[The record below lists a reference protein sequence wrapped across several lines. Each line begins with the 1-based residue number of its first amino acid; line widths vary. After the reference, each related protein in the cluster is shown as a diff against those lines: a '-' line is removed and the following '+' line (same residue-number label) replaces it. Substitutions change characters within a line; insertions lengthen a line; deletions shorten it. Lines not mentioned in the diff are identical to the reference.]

1 MCILA
6 SLNVL
11 CTLRYDSA
19 MYVYVCKTCVFDSL
33 GALDRRIAHH
43 NYVYVVS
50 FYVHIIVILCVQ
62 PYR

>member
-1 MCILA
+1 
-6 SLNVL
+6 
-11 CTLRYDSA
+11 